1 MMRQRR
7 QETRDRLR
15 GRNDDRVNPKAELEI
30 RQLHEKIDHQLTHQR
45 QRLVERPQIQI
56 ELLEERHR

>member
-30 RQLHEKIDHQLTHQR
+30 RQLHEKIDHQLTHQ
-45 QRLVERPQIQI
+45 
-56 ELLEERHR
+56 